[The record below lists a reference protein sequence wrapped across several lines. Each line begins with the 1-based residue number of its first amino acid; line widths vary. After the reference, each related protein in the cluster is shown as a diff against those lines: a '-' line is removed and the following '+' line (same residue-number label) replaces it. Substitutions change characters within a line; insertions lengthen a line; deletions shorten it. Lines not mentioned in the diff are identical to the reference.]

1 MDIKFPASRNF
12 LDNLILQRTG
22 DFLKLG
28 GGLAFN
34 QWAESGSKSQLSDFL
49 IANNLLGSWLNETAN
64 SANNHADAL
73 VDCIGLCSFK
83 NIVSIGPGNGLLEL
97 LIYKKTQFTSIYL
110 IDIEYSDSHRHG
122 FKLEGSGYANLEE
135 TKNFLI
141 SNDVPENKILLCN
154 PSKQNLSEYKFD
166 LLISILSMGFHYPCD
181 SYVDF
186 IVQNAKKG
194 SKIVLDKR
202 PTVID
207 DGFNSLLKFF
217 RLHLSA
223 TNINQLVLEKI
234 D

>member
-12 LDNLILQRTG
+12 IDNLILQRTG
-22 DFLKLG
+22 DFLKVS

-34 QWAESGSKSQLSDFL
+34 QWLETGSKSQLSDFL

-64 SANNHADAL
+64 SANYHADAL
-73 VDCIGLCSFK
+73 VNCIGLSSFK

-122 FKLEGSGYANLEE
+122 FNLEGSGYANLEE

-181 SYVDF
+181 S
-186 IVQNAKKG
+186 
-194 SKIVLDKR
+194 
-202 PTVID
+202 
-207 DGFNSLLKFF
+207 
-217 RLHLSA
+217 
-223 TNINQLVLEKI
+223 
-234 D
+234 